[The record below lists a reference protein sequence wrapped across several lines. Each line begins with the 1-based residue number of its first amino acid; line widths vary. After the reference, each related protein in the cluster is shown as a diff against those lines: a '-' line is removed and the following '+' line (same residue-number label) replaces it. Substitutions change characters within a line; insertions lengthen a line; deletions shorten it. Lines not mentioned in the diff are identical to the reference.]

1 MGNSCCNNA
10 EKDVHGK
17 DYTGSKPTKKADEGI
32 DPALLKHAAENEEKI
47 VKLQANTR
55 GYLERKKQREER
67 GDVEDKNK
75 PKVSSRTSQ
84 RNKEGGPGTAVA
96 KPVAKLPDYSNPATK
111 ATEEKLGP
119 FNYERD
125 APPASELAG
134 LELIMRQP
142 YELDNGAI
150 YQGQWTKEGL
160 RHGRGV
166 QVWKDG
172 SKYEGYW
179 KNDMANGRGRLIH
192 SDGDV
197 YEGEWLNDKAH
208 GRGTYVHMDGAQYT
222 GEWREDK

>member
-1 MGNSCCNNA
+1 MGNTCCNG
-10 EKDVHGK
+10 EKDAHAQDFTNKPQNRPDAK
-17 DYTGSKPTKKADEGI
+17 DEV
-32 DPALLKHAAENEEKI
+32 DPELLKRAAENEEKI
-47 VKLQANTR
+47 IKLQANARGFITR
-55 GYLERKKQREER
+55 NKMKEDKNESY
-67 GDVEDKNK
+67 DKNK
-75 PKVSSRTSQ
+75 PRQSSRTSQ
-84 RNKEGGPGTAVA
+84 RNKDGGPNTAVA
-96 KPVAKLPDYSNPATK
+96 KPVANLPDYSNPATK

-119 FNYERD
+119 FNYDRD
-125 APPASELAG
+125 GAQQTNEPRI
-134 LELIMRQP
+134 ELIKRQP

-150 YQGQWTKEGL
+150 YQGEWTKEGL
-160 RHGRGV
+160 RHGKGV

-179 KNDMANGRGRLIH
+179 RNDMANGRGRLIH